1 MNIAIGSDHGGW
13 ALKEKVKEYLRKE
26 GLQTEDFGTGNSDS
40 CDYPDF
46 GLPVSE
52 AVARGEKDRGIV
64 ICTTGIGM
72 SITANKVPGIRAALC
87 NDAET
92 ARLSRE
98 HNNANVLV
106 LSAKALEGKKLKDIL
121 NVWLKT
127 DFSSEERH
135 IRRLKK
141 VKQIE
146 EKYSSSGLG

>member
-13 ALKEKVKEYLRKE
+13 ELKEKIKKYLQKE
-26 GLQTEDFGTGNSDS
+26 GIEFEDFGTENTDS

-46 GLPVSE
+46 GLPVAE
-52 AVARGEKDRGIV
+52 AVARGEKTRGIL

-72 SITANKVPGIRAALC
+72 SMTANKVPGVRAAPC
-87 NDAET
+87 DNVET

-98 HNNANVLV
+98 HNDANVLV
-106 LSAKALEGKKLKDIL
+106 LGVKTAEKEKLEDIIRIWL
-121 NVWLKT
+121 NT
-127 DFSSEERH
+127 GFTGDERH
-135 IRRLKK
+135 VRRLKK